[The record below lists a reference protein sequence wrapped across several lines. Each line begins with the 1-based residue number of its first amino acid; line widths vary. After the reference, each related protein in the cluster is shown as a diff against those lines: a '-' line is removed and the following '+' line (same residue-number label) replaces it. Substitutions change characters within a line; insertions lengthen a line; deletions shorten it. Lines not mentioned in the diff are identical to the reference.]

1 MSVGKA
7 TNRIAATQCSGHEEI
22 MATQAQFN
30 SEPQTSGLGNNYKNK
45 GNKTTNKKKPLK
57 FF

>member
-30 SEPQTSGLGNNYKNK
+30 NEQQTSGLGNIKTRVTKQQTMLCKKN
-45 GNKTTNKKKPLK
+45 L
-57 FF
+57 